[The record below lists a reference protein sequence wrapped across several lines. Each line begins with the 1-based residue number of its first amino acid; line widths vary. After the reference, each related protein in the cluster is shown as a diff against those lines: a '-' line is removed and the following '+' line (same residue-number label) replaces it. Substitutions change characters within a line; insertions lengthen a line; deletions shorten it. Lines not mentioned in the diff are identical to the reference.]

1 MWNCRL
7 LGLQEKAAQSHVAG
21 AWAGSPNPTPK
32 ENEASSPELLL
43 LLLSFFAFLFSLV
56 SLLSWLQGNWQET
69 QTRTVE
75 TLVLRS
81 LRLPVRLHFG

>member
-43 LLLSFFAFLFSLV
+43 LLLSFFAFLFSPGV
-56 SLLSWLQGNWQET
+56 FALLAPRKLARDTDSDC
-69 QTRTVE
+69 
-75 TLVLRS
+75 
-81 LRLPVRLHFG
+81 